1 MEQEYVWNLIG
12 KKISGESSEGELYE
26 LENLLRS
33 NPELHYPMQ
42 TIIDL
47 WNPAPIQ
54 NQEEVAK
61 AYNRHLDRLREQN
74 IDFGPPVHPFSFHP
88 DKKSTKSSK
97 IKFTGLAFLII
108 LLIAF
113 VFWYPGFYKR
123 SINPTSLDESVQ
135 KTSSEISTKSGS
147 KTKVILPDGTLVWIN
162 ADSKLIYDKNYG
174 NSIREVSLTGEAFF
188 DVVKNKEKPFIIHTG
203 KIEIRVLGTAF
214 NVKSYPGE
222 KTIET
227 SLVRGSIEVTFKD
240 RPSEKVILKPNEKL
254 VVANEYPSALSTNKP
269 SVKKANLPIVQI
281 SHLSYYEKLDST
293 VVETA
298 WVQNKLIFQDESFE
312 SLARRLERWYGV
324 TISFKDPEMEEL
336 HFTGIFINES
346 ILQAL
351 NALKVSSN
359 FNFKIEGKNISIFK

>member
-12 KKISGESSEGELYE
+12 KKISGESSEGEMNE

-61 AYNRHLDRLREQN
+61 AYSRHLDRMREQN
-74 IDFGPPVHPFSFHP
+74 IDFGPPVYPFPYFP
-88 DKKSTKSSK
+88 DKKSKNHRK
-97 IKFTGLAFLII
+97 IKFAGLALLIL

-113 VFWYPGFYKR
+113 VFWYPGFYKGP
-123 SINPTSLDESVQ
+123 INPSYAESGQ
-135 KTSSEISTKSGS
+135 KTISEISTKSGS
-147 KTKVILPDGTLVWIN
+147 KTKVVLPDGTVVWIN

-174 NSIREVSLTGEAFF
+174 NSIREVSLIGEAFF

-214 NVKSYPGE
+214 NVMSYPGE

-254 VVANEYPSALSTNKP
+254 VVANEYTPVGYAHRP
-269 SVKKANLPIVQI
+269 SVKKTNLPIVQI
-281 SHLSYYEKLDST
+281 SHLNYYEKLDSI
-293 VVETA
+293 VIETA

-324 TISFKDPEMEEL
+324 KISFKDPEMEDL
-336 HFTGIFINES
+336 HFTGIFVNET

-351 NALKVSSN
+351 NALKVSSS
-359 FNFKIEGKNISIFK
+359 FNFKIEGKNISILR